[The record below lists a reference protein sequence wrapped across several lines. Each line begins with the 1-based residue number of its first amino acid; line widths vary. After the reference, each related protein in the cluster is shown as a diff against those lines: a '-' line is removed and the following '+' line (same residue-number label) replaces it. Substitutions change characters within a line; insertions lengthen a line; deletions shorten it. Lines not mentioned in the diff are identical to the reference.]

1 MDPKGR
7 VDGQLGHWKKNEVN
21 INEGTNFP
29 FSSKRTLFFTVNLF
43 LLVLYF
49 YVEVQKQIAY

>member
-21 INEGTNFP
+21 INEGTNF
-29 FSSKRTLFFTVNLF
+29 